1 MTLWFSAGTL
11 AIVGIA
17 VIFQRRPLAQMHALI
32 LGGTVRAGCIVAE
45 GVVLL
50 VAAVAILLFGSAV
63 VD

>member
-1 MTLWFSAGTL
+1 MIWLSAVIL

-17 VIFQRRPLAQMHALI
+17 VILQRRPLAQMHALI

-50 VAAVAILLFGSAV
+50 VFAVLIAVFGRQLM
-63 VD
+63 